1 MAAAAANDVELRA
14 VSKRYAGARAVDR
27 IDLAV
32 GHGQFYSLLGP
43 SGCGKTTTLR
53 LIAGFEQ
60 PDEGRVLIGGKDV
73 AFMPAYRRDVN
84 TVFQHYALFPH
95 MSVSQN
101 VAFGLQQKKVGA
113 AESDTRVTR
122 ALDMVKLG
130 HLGGRYPR
138 QLSGGQQ
145 QRVALARALVNRPT
159 VLLLDEPLGAL
170 DLKLRKEMQLELKG
184 LQQEVGITFVYVTH
198 DQEEALTMSDRIAVM
213 HDGRILQEGAPREIY
228 EHPATPFV
236 ADFIGLTNFFQG
248 VVVAREPDR
257 VLVETAQQLRVWC
270 TGGQAQ
276 GNGDRVTVAVRPE
289 KIEIDAAPP
298 AATLN
303 VVSGRV
309 IAGVFLG
316 EQTEYRVRL
325 EHGADI
331 VVRRQNLGSNGT
343 NSTIAPGAQVFLSWG
358 PDVSLVLPR
367 ADRKPEEGGNNR

>member
-1 MAAAAANDVELRA
+1 MASSGYDVELRS
-14 VSKRYAGARAVDR
+14 VSKAYGSVRAVDR
-27 IDLAV
+27 VDLRVAQ
-32 GHGQFYSLLGP
+32 GQFYALLGP

-53 LIAGFEQ
+53 LLAGFER
-60 PDEGRVLIGGKDV
+60 PDSGQVLIGGRDV
-73 AFMPAYRRDVN
+73 ASLPPYRRNVN

-95 MSVSQN
+95 LTVADN
-101 VAFGLQQKKVGA
+101 VAFGLREKRVA
-113 AESDTRVTR
+113 DSEVARRSAE
-122 ALDMVKLG
+122 ALDMVGLAVLANRK
-130 HLGGRYPR
+130 P
-138 QLSGGQQ
+138 QELSGGQQ

-198 DQEEALTMSDRIAVM
+198 DQEEALTMSDRSSGM
-213 HDGRILQEGAPREIY
+213 QDGRILQEGTPREIY
-228 EHPATPFV
+228 EHPATSFV

-248 VVVAREPDR
+248 VVVARENNR

-270 TGGQAQ
+270 TSGQAA
-276 GNGDRVTVAVRPE
+276 GKGEHVTVAVRAD
-289 KIEIDAAPP
+289 KIESDAAPP
-298 AATLN
+298 ASTTN
-303 VVSGRV
+303 VIRGRV
-309 IAGVFLG
+309 ISGIFLG

-325 EHGADI
+325 AQGTDV

-343 NSTIAPGAQVFLSWG
+343 NSQIGPGAQVYLSWE